1 MIDKTGREIYQFY
14 ITKILNFCYIFVIII
29 PKISAIW
36 YINYKLI
43 VYIWKVI
50 QMSKFK
56 TILNK
61 KLKLNNISKNK
72 FAKMIGVTSVYV
84 GQLTRGERD
93 PSKKLQIKIADIF
106 YEQEKEKNNFLD
118 NIAKEKNDI
127 PADIYNGI
135 LDNEKE
141 WNKVR
146 DFLKKENIIKW
157 VQKYKQKQI

>member
-1 MIDKTGREIYQFY
+1 
-14 ITKILNFCYIFVIII
+14 
-29 PKISAIW
+29 
-36 YINYKLI
+36 
-43 VYIWKVI
+43 
-50 QMSKFK
+50 MSKFK

-72 FAKMIGVTSVYV
+72 FAKMIGVTSLYV
-84 GQLTRGERD
+84 CQLTRGERD
-93 PSKKLQIKIADIF
+93 PIKKLQIKIADIF

-118 NIAKEKNDI
+118 NISKEKNDI

-146 DFLKKENIIKW
+146 DFLKKENIIK
-157 VQKYKQKQI
+157 

>member
-1 MIDKTGREIYQFY
+1 
-14 ITKILNFCYIFVIII
+14 
-29 PKISAIW
+29 
-36 YINYKLI
+36 
-43 VYIWKVI
+43 
-50 QMSKFK
+50 MSKFK

-84 GQLTRGERD
+84 GQLTRGERN

-106 YEQEKEKNNFLD
+106 YEKEKEKNNFLD
-118 NIAKEKNDI
+118 NIAKETNDI

-135 LDNEKE
+135 LDNENE

-146 DFLKKENIIKW
+146 EFLKKENIVK
-157 VQKYKQKQI
+157 

>member
-1 MIDKTGREIYQFY
+1 
-14 ITKILNFCYIFVIII
+14 
-29 PKISAIW
+29 
-36 YINYKLI
+36 
-43 VYIWKVI
+43 
-50 QMSKFK
+50 MSKFK

-118 NIAKEKNDI
+118 N
-127 PADIYNGI
+127 
-135 LDNEKE
+135 EKE

-146 DFLKKENIIKW
+146 DFLKKENIIK
-157 VQKYKQKQI
+157 

>member
-1 MIDKTGREIYQFY
+1 
-14 ITKILNFCYIFVIII
+14 
-29 PKISAIW
+29 
-36 YINYKLI
+36 
-43 VYIWKVI
+43 
-50 QMSKFK
+50 MSKFK

-72 FAKMIGVTSVYV
+72 FAKMIGVTPVYV

-106 YEQEKEKNNFLD
+106 YKNEKEKNNFLD
-118 NIAKEKNDI
+118 NVAKEKNDI

-146 DFLKKENIIKW
+146 NFLKKENIIK
-157 VQKYKQKQI
+157 

>member
-1 MIDKTGREIYQFY
+1 
-14 ITKILNFCYIFVIII
+14 
-29 PKISAIW
+29 
-36 YINYKLI
+36 
-43 VYIWKVI
+43 
-50 QMSKFK
+50 MSKFK

-61 KLKLNNISKNK
+61 KLKLHNISKNK

-146 DFLKKENIIKW
+146 DFLKKENIIK
-157 VQKYKQKQI
+157 

>member
-1 MIDKTGREIYQFY
+1 
-14 ITKILNFCYIFVIII
+14 
-29 PKISAIW
+29 
-36 YINYKLI
+36 
-43 VYIWKVI
+43 
-50 QMSKFK
+50 MSKFK

-106 YEQEKEKNNFLD
+106 YEHEKEKNNFLD

-135 LDNEKE
+135 LDNKE
-141 WNKVR
+141 NWNKVR
-146 DFLKKENIIKW
+146 DFLKKENIIK
-157 VQKYKQKQI
+157 

>member
-1 MIDKTGREIYQFY
+1 
-14 ITKILNFCYIFVIII
+14 
-29 PKISAIW
+29 
-36 YINYKLI
+36 
-43 VYIWKVI
+43 
-50 QMSKFK
+50 MSKFK

-72 FAKMIGVTSVYV
+72 FAKMIGGTSVYV

-146 DFLKKENIIKW
+146 DFLKKENIIK
-157 VQKYKQKQI
+157 